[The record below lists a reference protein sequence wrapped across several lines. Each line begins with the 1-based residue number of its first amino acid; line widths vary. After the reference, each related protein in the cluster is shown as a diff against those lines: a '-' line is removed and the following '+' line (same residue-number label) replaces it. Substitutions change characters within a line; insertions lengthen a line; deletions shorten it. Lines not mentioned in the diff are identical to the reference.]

1 MAKKENNVAL
11 VERLQNEIKKHLK
24 LVDDTSIIQN
34 IKKKTFKELS
44 EEESVAIDKCK
55 NQFAAK
61 DDFYAF
67 KIQRYDRKVAIRN
80 PFRTNYEKTP
90 KRR

>member
-11 VERLQNEIKKHLK
+11 VEELQNKIKTHLK
-24 LVDDTSIIQN
+24 LVDDTNIIQN

-44 EEESVAIDKCK
+44 EEEYAAIDKCE
-55 NQFAAK
+55 NQLAAK

-67 KIQRYDRKVAIRN
+67 KIRRYDRKVAIRN
-80 PFRTNYEKTP
+80 PFRTNYEKTL
-90 KRR
+90 KRW